1 MIDSELDK
9 RLRTLEEKLD
19 ATYRSAERMRKMFM
33 WTLIITAITI
43 IVPLIGLLFVIPAY
57 LNSLDFGGLL

>member
-1 MIDSELDK
+1 MMDAEYQQQLQ
-9 RLRTLEEKLD
+9 RMEEKID
-19 ATYRSAERMRKMFM
+19 AVYRSAERMRKMFL

-43 IVPLIGLLFVIPAY
+43 IVPLIGLFFVIPAY